1 MLLLGLLNFT
11 NFAFASI
18 LFKIW
23 ILYLAETNNYWWYCF
38 LLWILPSLNL
48 FQRCMACYFILN
60 QEHNIFRGLGS
71 FFLVHFS
78 RFTQQVSICSFFF
91 RIIWLSASIHAYVTN
106 VIMNT
111 EWSDAACQASQNA
124 AHRRWCRKL
133 KFIGS
138 SFWIKQCTSIS
149 L

>member
-60 QEHNIFRGLGS
+60 QEYNIFRGFGS
-71 FFLVHFS
+71 FFVHFS
-78 RFTQQVSICSFFF
+78 RFTQQVSICSFFQDNMAECF
-91 RIIWLSASIHAYVTN
+91 DSCVCYKCHHNLLSDLMQLVKHHK
-106 VIMNT
+106 MQHT
-111 EWSDAACQASQNA
+111 EDDVANLNLLGRHSE
-124 AHRRWCRKL
+124 
-133 KFIGS
+133 
-138 SFWIKQCTSIS
+138 
-149 L
+149 